1 MVLTF
6 SSSAITQ
13 EVRSTSHFAYRQ
25 FIMPSKISILR
36 ETVCER
42 KFVSTI
48 TW

>member
-1 MVLTF
+1 MLTF

-13 EVRSTSHFAYRQ
+13 EVIKMSTLAYSA
-25 FIMPSKISILR
+25 FIMPSNISILR
-36 ETVCER
+36 ETVCDK